1 MDIGVFYLFML
12 IQAYNLTKNFVNDEI
27 VTPVLNGLTFN
38 IGQGDFVA
46 IMGPSGSGKSTLM
59 HILGLLDRPSD
70 GKYYLEGKDVTK
82 LDDDE
87 LAGLRN
93 RKIGFVFQSFNLLP
107 RTTVLENVMLPLTY
121 AKRQEAPESRAKRIL
136 ESVGLSHRLNYFTN
150 QISGGEKQRVAI
162 ARALVNDP
170 AVIFA
175 DEPTG
180 NLDSKSG
187 VQIMEI
193 LQRLN
198 DLGNTI
204 VLVTHETYT
213 SEHAKRI
220 IKVKDGLIVDDY
232 EVTSRRIANDGKML
246 K

>member
-1 MDIGVFYLFML
+1 ML
-12 IQAYNLTKNFVNDEI
+12 IQVHKLVKNFVNDEI
-27 VTPVLNGLTFN
+27 TTKVLNGLTFK
-38 IGQGDFVA
+38 IDSGEFVA

-59 HILGLLDRPSD
+59 HILGLLDRASQ
-70 GKYYLEGKDVTK
+70 GEYYLLGKEVTK
-82 LDDDE
+82 LNDNE
-87 LAGLRN
+87 LADLRN
-93 RKIGFVFQSFNLLP
+93 KKIGFVFQSFNLLP

-121 AKRQEAPESRAKRIL
+121 AKRRLEPALRAKQVL
-136 ESVGLSHRLNYFTN
+136 ESVGLKHRLNYYTN

-187 VQIMEI
+187 AQIMEI
-193 LQRLN
+193 LQALN
-198 DLGNTI
+198 NQGHTI
-204 VLVTHETYT
+204 ILVTHETYT

-220 IKVKDGLIVDDY
+220 IKIMDGLIVDDY
-232 EVTSRRIANDGKML
+232 AVASRRLARDGVVL